1 MVEKLHVPANA
12 ILVEPHARHTTTN
25 MRNTARLIFNTEYLQ
40 INLVLLQPRFL
51 KVNISMS

>member
-25 MRNTARLIFNTEYLQ
+25 MRNTARLIFPVRNTS
-40 INLVLLQPRFL
+40 R
-51 KVNISMS
+51 